1 MMIDNSSAGTATI
14 RPASAVAAYRQAA
27 TQSGMPAQPAQPPVK
42 GFGVIQ
48 DIVTLSPAALARI
61 EGESD
66 PYADYNAAVM
76 ASYGA
81 GDSAND
87 AAATDSTGK
96 NKPPSDPFRAY
107 RGEDGEISLEAMMQ
121 IEMLPPHM
129 RKAGKLM
136 REASSLRDEV
146 NEMSKNPNADQEKL
160 NALKQEYAGK
170 LGELWEELEKLGL
183 ASKMKARDMS
193 MDDLLN
199 GGLEGLTALDGGE
212 RGGAAKIADNPN
224 RAGLKTMANEQ
235 PKTDGSMLDWAFN
248 TLKK

>member
-1 MMIDNSSAGTATI
+1 MMIDNSHPVTAAI
-14 RPASAVAAYRQAA
+14 RPASAVAAYRQTAA
-27 TQSGMPAQPAQPPVK
+27 QSAAPAQPAQPEVK

-81 GDSAND
+81 GDSANTP
-87 AAATDSTGK
+87 ATTDSANK
-96 NKPPSDPFRAY
+96 DKPPSDPFRAY
-107 RGEDGEISLEAMMQ
+107 RDEDGEISLEAMMQ

-136 REASSLRDEV
+136 RESASLRDEI
-146 NEMSKNPNADQEKL
+146 NKMSENPNADQEKL
-160 NALKQEYAGK
+160 NSLKQEYAGK

-183 ASKMKARDMS
+183 ASKMKAKDMS

-199 GGLEGLTALDGGE
+199 GGLEGLTALDGGD
-212 RGGAAKIADNPN
+212 RAGAAKIADNPN

-235 PKTDGSMLDWAFN
+235 PETDRSMLDWAFN